1 MAPPRI
7 DTDSRLPGWARAQR
21 GEVDLGG
28 ASSAL
33 RGKTLVIAARPA
45 ACSIRRAREALFR
58 SETTSSL
65 VGAGFDSSRP
75 ARVKEGLKRADGK

>member
-28 ASSAL
+28 C
-33 RGKTLVIAARPA
+33 VIGTPGEDPSHR
-45 ACSIRRAREALFR
+45 
-58 SETTSSL
+58 
-65 VGAGFDSSRP
+65 
-75 ARVKEGLKRADGK
+75 